1 MTNEIIVEFQ
11 KQSRRTAPFR
21 AEVVNKQEFDW
32 FLSNYSLGLAG
43 ETLELWEVLSKHSKV
58 QTADDFK
65 NTYEEFVK
73 ESGDVW
79 HYLVNLLSVLGE
91 NFDIE
96 KVYDPEKELIY
107 VVGDFVEM
115 VKKKVYHGHEFGNFL
130 LVSKL
135 YGVAHELIDQSG
147 MNLKEILDTNI
158 DKLKKRYPECFTTK
172 DSIARVDL
180 ESK

>member
-11 KQSRRTAPFR
+11 KLSKRTAPFG

-32 FLSNYSLGLAG
+32 FISNYSLGLVG
-43 ETLELWEVLSKHSKV
+43 ETLELWEVLGTHSKV
-58 QTADDFK
+58 QTADEFEK
-65 NTYEEFVK
+65 AYEDFVK

-91 NFDIE
+91 TFDPE

-135 YGVAHELIDQSG
+135 YGVAYELIDQSG
-147 MNLKEILDTNI
+147 MNLKEILDTNVE
-158 DKLKKRYPECFTTK
+158 KLKKRYPDRFTTE
-172 DSIARVDL
+172 DSVARVDL
-180 ESK
+180 EDK